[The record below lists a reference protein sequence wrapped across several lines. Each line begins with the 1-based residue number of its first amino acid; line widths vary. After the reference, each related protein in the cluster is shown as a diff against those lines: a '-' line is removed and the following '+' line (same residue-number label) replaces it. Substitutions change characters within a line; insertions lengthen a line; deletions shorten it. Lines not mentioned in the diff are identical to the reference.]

1 MKYNLLIILVIIIC
15 NGLSAQEILPA
26 SHPAQ
31 KRCEKVYKK
40 LLNAIGDN
48 RKTLP
53 DLLVTKRKKRV
64 ASYRIKDNV
73 ILIEKAAYD
82 ICEKMGADSESAL
95 AFLIGHE
102 LTHYYQKADWGRSGE
117 ICHFLLKSEI
127 LKQYSSEDEEA
138 DSYSG
143 FISYLAGL
151 RTLEIIPDFLEK
163 IYKDYNFNNKIDGYP
178 DLEDRKKVIYIVQ
191 RKVRKY
197 IQMYESANYYLAV
210 GWNYRAISCYKYLL
224 EFIKTKELYNN
235 AGVVSLAAAIEHPE
249 NDGYSF
255 LYPIDIDL
263 SNVFKRSYSLEDRQG
278 KLLKDA
284 EEYIKKALILDES
297 YCTSYVNLACVYDLM
312 GNATDALTTLNIAS
326 NLSSNNLE
334 EAKISIIRGIVYAH
348 NNQIKKANE
357 HFETATQHYKSMPII
372 YVSRSNKQAIVKGEK
387 EGVKYNI
394 EIKDQMDGLFFGD
407 KLKRSSG
414 AIPLRNSS
422 ILNTEVD
429 FSTKARSYFS
439 RFMIE
444 NKLDSKISYAFLQ
457 RSRNKGIKT
466 KRDIKVGDSYSKI
479 KKAYEGM
486 YFQVVHYSKG
496 FFLVYPQK
504 GLVFRI
510 DQQKKLREWAIF
522 AEY

>member
-1 MKYNLLIILVIIIC
+1 MKYNLLIALGIIIS
-15 NGLSAQEILPA
+15 NGLSAQKILSA
-26 SHPAQ
+26 LHPAQ
-31 KRCEKVYKK
+31 KHCEKVYKK
-40 LLNAIGDN
+40 LLNSIGDN

-53 DLLVTKRKKRV
+53 DLLVTERKKRV
-64 ASYRIKDNV
+64 ASYRSKDNV
-73 ILIEKAAYD
+73 ILIEKLAYD

-117 ICHFLLKSEI
+117 ICHFLLNNEI
-127 LKQYSSEDEEA
+127 HKKYSSEDEEA

-163 IYKDYNFNNKIDGYP
+163 IYKGYDFNNKLDEYP
-178 DLEDRKKVIYIVQ
+178 DLEERKKVIYIVQ

-210 GWNYRAISCYKYLL
+210 GWNYRAISCYTYLL

-255 LYPIDIDL
+255 LYPINIDL
-263 SNVFKRSYSLEDRQG
+263 SNVFERSYTLEGRQE

-284 EEYIKKALILDES
+284 ENYIKKALTLDKS
-297 YCTSYVNLACVYDLM
+297 YCTSYINLACVYDLM
-312 GNATDALTTLNIAS
+312 GNVTDALTTLNMAS

-348 NNQIKKANE
+348 NNQIQKANE
-357 HFETATQHYKSMPII
+357 HFETAVQHYKGLPIT
-372 YVSRSNKQAIVKGEK
+372 YVSRRNIQAINKSKK

-407 KLKRSSG
+407 KLKRTSG

-439 RFMIE
+439 RFIIE
-444 NKLDSKISYAFLQ
+444 NKLDSKVSYAFIQ
-457 RSRNKGIKT
+457 RSRNKEIKT
-466 KRDIKVGDSYSKI
+466 KRNIKVGDSYSKI
-479 KKAYEGM
+479 KKAYDGM
-486 YFQVVHYSKG
+486 YFQIVHHRNG
-496 FFLVYPQK
+496 FFLLYPQK
-504 GLVFRI
+504 GLVFQL
-510 DQQKKLREWAIF
+510 DQQKKLKEWAIF